1 MKFLASLLSRKL
13 AVTAAAVAL
22 VQTLPMNAD
31 WKGICTAAIAFAYV
45 IAQAIVDATLPPEL
59 PPPPVDPPVEEPKP

>member
-13 AVTAAAVAL
+13 AVTAAVVAL
-22 VQTLPMNAD
+22 IQTLPMNAD

-45 IAQAIVDATLPPEL
+45 IAQALVDAQAPPEPAL
-59 PPPPVDPPVEEPKP
+59 PPPPPEEA